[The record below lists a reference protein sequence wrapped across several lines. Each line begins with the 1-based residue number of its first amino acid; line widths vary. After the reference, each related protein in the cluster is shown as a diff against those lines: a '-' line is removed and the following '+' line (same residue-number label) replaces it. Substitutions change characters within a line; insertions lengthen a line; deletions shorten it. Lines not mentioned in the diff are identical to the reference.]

1 MKQLPG
7 LLIVLCAAA
16 LMPAQA
22 QVPNKDG
29 TLTPRSDAGRPGESK
44 PGVRWL
50 PGLSI
55 TISPSLLFRSPQPG
69 NGEIFEPGQLLVSWD
84 DEAAARE
91 GLAWLATQGL
101 QPIETRALEQ
111 LGLTLA
117 LFVLPDAGAAQR
129 WRDELRR
136 AQPQWTVDLNA
147 RAYPMQRDASA
158 APANVPSAAPARLY
172 ALQMLGRP
180 TAVAGT
186 VPPRVG
192 VVDAPLD
199 AALLT
204 DDAARVW
211 NGSRL
216 ELRNM
221 LGAQDLPAASTH
233 ANAVALLMAGAP
245 LDNGYAGAAPPLQ
258 LSWAVAMRRVGDEAS
273 TNSWYL
279 ALSLDWLLGREV
291 QLINLSLGGA
301 GDQILRHVIA
311 RVLTRPV
318 ALLAAAGNRPDTAP
332 VYPAAYPGVWA
343 VTAVDAAG
351 RVYERASRGNFISLA
366 APGVDLWVPDVASLL
381 AAPPRLAGRYVSGTS
396 FATALASATL
406 ARFPLAFWQLGADA
420 RKARL
425 CALARPAAAADAST
439 GCGVLRFDDAAW
451 AAAAATRVP

>member
-1 MKQLPG
+1 MKPLPG
-7 LLIVLCAAA
+7 LLIVLCVAA

-29 TLTPRSDAGRPGESK
+29 TLTPRSDAGKPIESK

-55 TISPSLLFRSPQPG
+55 TISPSLLFRSTQPD
-69 NGEIFEPGQLLVSWD
+69 NRESFEPGQLLVSWD

-91 GLAWLATQGL
+91 GLAWLVTQGL
-101 QPIETRALEQ
+101 QPTETRTLEQ

-117 LFVLPDAGAAQR
+117 LFVLPDARAAQR

-147 RAYPMQRDASA
+147 RAYPMQRDAA
-158 APANVPSAAPARLY
+158 VAPSAAPARLY

-180 TAVAGT
+180 GTVAGASL
-186 VPPRVG
+186 PRVG

-204 DDAARVW
+204 DDAARLW

-221 LGAQDLPAASTH
+221 LGALDLPAASTH

-245 LDNGYAGAAPPLQ
+245 LDNGYVGAAPPLQ

-301 GDQILRHVIA
+301 GDQILRSVVA
-311 RVLTRPV
+311 RLLARPV
-318 ALLAAAGNRPDTAP
+318 ALLAAAGNRPDAAP

-351 RVYERASRGNFISLA
+351 QVYERASRGSFISLA
-366 APGVDLWVPDVASLL
+366 APGVDLWVPDAASLL

-396 FATALASATL
+396 FATALASATV

-451 AAAAATRVP
+451 AAAVATRVP